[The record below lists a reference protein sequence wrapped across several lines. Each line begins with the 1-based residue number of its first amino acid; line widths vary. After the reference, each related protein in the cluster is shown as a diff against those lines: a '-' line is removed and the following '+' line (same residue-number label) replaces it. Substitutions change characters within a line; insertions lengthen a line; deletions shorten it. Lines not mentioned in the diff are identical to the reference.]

1 LGAVQDAEMI
11 WGAMKKVQK
20 IDGRDDL
27 QCGAVTHPNS
37 DL

>member
-1 LGAVQDAEMI
+1 MYVQDAEMI
-11 WGAMKKVQK
+11 WGEMKWYKK

-27 QCGAVTHPNS
+27 QCGDSPNS

>member
-1 LGAVQDAEMI
+1 MDTVQDAEMI
-11 WGAMKKVQK
+11 CGEMKWCQK

-27 QCGAVTHPNS
+27 QCGDPPNS